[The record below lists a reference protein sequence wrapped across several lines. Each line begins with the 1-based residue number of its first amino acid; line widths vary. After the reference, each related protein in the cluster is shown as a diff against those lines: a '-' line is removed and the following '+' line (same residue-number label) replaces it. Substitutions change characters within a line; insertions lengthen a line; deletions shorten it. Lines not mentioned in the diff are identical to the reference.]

1 MIRLCPNCNTE
12 RPLSEFFCENVV
24 ADGKT
29 CNWDLTSVAIREP
42 GMSSDQPINVGSS
55 VPTSGAPVAYAWTCP
70 NGHPIE
76 EGDLLC
82 LTCGAE
88 IEIDSP
94 APVAVVS
101 DSAIDTNPV
110 SASVP
115 TEISGW
121 TVESRITSSSAVRER
136 FIATN
141 PVSGQK
147 GVLTL
152 YADGAEPDT
161 AVYDAIR
168 NMPLDHLPEIFE
180 IGRWND
186 RAYEISEEITG
197 GTLEHLASNSADPQ
211 VLRTITFEIGKA
223 LGSFSQAGLRH
234 RDIRPSNILIRTA
247 EPLDLVISGF
257 GSARLSDY
265 DLDIVAPLETT
276 RYMAPEAIA
285 GGVSAASD
293 WWSLGMIVLEI
304 ATAGKCFEGVNSHA
318 LLIHI
323 ITNGVEIPADIP
335 PTIATLLRGLLTRDH
350 RDRWQWREVRAW
362 YDGEDVPVSDTQQQ
376 TVELDGRAAIS
387 LGGREFRK
395 PSGYALAAAEPGNW
409 DEARNQVS
417 RGSVAAWVEDAGVDT
432 VTQAAIRRLSH
443 TEGLMDDLKLS
454 LALKILHPSM
464 PLIVRGNI
472 VTPGWLLD
480 HPVEGTELIFGPA
493 TEFLHR
499 LGVEEWLQRMK
510 QRGLSVREKAKQFS
524 IQLNEEDLQI
534 HLLSTSKARLAALWA
549 ERRRIFPDTDHPGLN
564 SLIERRQTTEE
575 DFILLLSAE
584 VSQFRSVDE
593 ILDEAAKTADR
604 AGVHFFDRED
614 ARQFLQ
620 HSRRDLHA
628 MIDDRLNGF
637 SRSGIERV
645 DEWADQFRLDRRI
658 SLDRSLVLLSVPS
671 EHWLEPP
678 KQAYVSTLLEYF
690 SKKISGSILRGPL
703 TKMTIGKTTPR
714 VDVTELGTERRP
726 APALLDHILA
736 RTDQTQML
744 DPAAIGVSDTLERR
758 MRSLHAHSTLYKRD
772 TGIDGMYLGFP
783 FLLHREDRTRT
794 RIAPILLWPIKII
807 PEVGNRGHASI
818 GFDRDREEVRLNP
831 AFEGMFGIDAARR
844 WQEAA
849 NDLLGRST
857 LTAAD
862 VVDGF
867 GGLAELGVRQLGPLP
882 GKDTAVDIGRPKIV
896 CAGVF
901 FHLAYMGQAIVEDL
915 RALKG
920 KQLGDSGL
928 ETALK
933 VTEVEPKAP
942 EVAKIPELDR
952 YFTVASDPSQEAAV
966 LEARNAPGLV
976 IQGPPGTGKSQ
987 TIVNMVADAIGRKK
1001 SLLVVCQKQAALEV
1015 VKKRL
1020 EAEGLEDRIF
1030 MITDTNRD
1038 REPIIT
1044 AIRDQLAAQHGAAG
1058 AQGWRRDRQ
1067 NLAMRIEAIEKD
1079 LNVHHEALHR
1089 IDETTG
1095 LSYRELLGEL
1105 IELEASGVPLDV
1117 PALRR
1122 LLGRLEPGAVA
1133 ALAEACAPQAR
1144 FWLPSKFEGNA
1155 LASLKIFNP
1164 DEANRCAFHGD
1175 FIAFVDRETECL
1187 AVLTKTDHALPM
1199 NDPEPYRLW
1208 FDRNDAEFRH
1218 LEDRERL
1225 DLARWLR
1232 FCGRRAGTGSKAL
1245 EIANELSEVARHL
1258 RSLNGSSPADNVRR
1272 QMIVLDDSALQADVE
1287 LARAV
1292 TTQPTGLGKLN
1303 PFRWLRAKR
1312 LKARKAELGLEGTT
1326 PADLLRAGEWELQ
1339 LRPLR
1344 DALMATLEGL
1354 DDDNLVNREM
1364 AWDTLIR
1371 VADDR
1376 HAALEKTQ
1384 ALADAAFAFPSADA
1398 MAEVVAKATLAQYE
1412 QLRDS
1417 ADQAFERHEAKQF
1430 SRASLSNAEQ
1440 WFEPG
1445 WVEARL
1451 RAIDD
1456 DKGNDTAIGAIF
1468 DALATLEPFQR
1479 FRIRLNALPTEAMEI
1494 FAVLRTKGNDL
1505 QSIPPQKLEDEVRK
1519 IVNREARL
1527 AWKAKLE
1534 SDFPQLLYD
1543 TPELQ
1548 SKIRTVA
1555 DNERAMQRANK
1566 QMLAYGVDGSKIAS
1580 EREWEPITRLRG
1592 QRAQRL
1598 REFLEKGPDLGLME
1612 LRPVWLMNPDVA
1624 SRVLPLRKGMF
1635 DIVIYDEASQMPVEY
1650 ALPTLFRGKIAIVSG
1665 DEKQMPPTAFFS
1677 SKVEN
1682 DEADVFDG
1690 EDLDEDATEVERETY
1705 NDTWNRRE
1713 IKDCPDLL
1721 QLAKS
1726 VMPTTTLQIHYRS
1739 AYRELIGFSNASFYA
1754 NRLSVPV
1761 RHPDDEIRRAR
1772 PIEVIRVDG
1781 VYADQKNEIEAEK
1794 VVDVLADLWNA
1805 DGRKPT
1811 VGVVTFNRKQ
1821 ADLIDEVLEARAQR
1835 DEQFRTT
1842 LARERDRVEGGEDVG
1857 FFVKNVENVQGDER
1871 DVIIFSST
1879 FGRNAQ
1885 GSFRRNFGVLGQKG
1899 GERRLNVAVT
1909 RARAKVIMVTSM
1921 PIELVSDMLS
1931 SRRKPTVPR
1940 DYLQGY
1946 LEYARTMS
1954 DGDFATGRMLLDR
1967 LVTERSAAQYRGED
1981 SLDGFANSV
1990 FEYLSELGVE
2000 PHRVNDGSAFGL
2012 DFAIEDPRTG
2022 LYGLGIECDAPRHK
2036 ILDNARAREI
2046 WRPSVLKRSIP
2057 NIHRVSSHGWYHN
2070 PEEER
2075 QRLRSAV
2082 EAALYK
2088 EAAE

>member
-1 MIRLCPNCNTE
+1 M
-12 RPLSEFFCENVV
+12 
-24 ADGKT
+24 
-29 CNWDLTSVAIREP
+29 
-42 GMSSDQPINVGSS
+42 
-55 VPTSGAPVAYAWTCP
+55 
-70 NGHPIE
+70 
-76 EGDLLC
+76 
-82 LTCGAE
+82 
-88 IEIDSP
+88 DSP
-94 APVAVVS
+94 TAVAVPPESGS
-101 DSAIDTNPV
+101 DTSPV

-115 TEISGW
+115 TEIGGW
-121 TVESRITSSSAVRER
+121 TVESRIASSSTVRER

-141 PVSGQK
+141 PTNGQR

-168 NMPLDHLPEIFE
+168 NMPLDHLPEIFD

-197 GTLEHLASNSADPQ
+197 GTLEHLASNSSDPH
-211 VLRTITFEIGKA
+211 VLRTVTFEIGKA

-234 RDIRPSNILIRTA
+234 RDIRPSNILIRTE

-304 ATAGKCFEGVNSHA
+304 ATAGKCFEGINSHA

-335 PTIATLLRGLLTRDH
+335 PTITTLLRGLLTRDH
-350 RDRWQWREVRAW
+350 RNRWQWREVKAW

-376 TVELDGRAAIS
+376 TAEPDGRAAIS
-387 LGGREFRK
+387 LGGKEFRK
-395 PSGYALAAAEPGNW
+395 PSSYALAAAEPGNW

-417 RGSVAAWVEDAGVDT
+417 RGSVAAWVEDAGLDT
-432 VTQAAIRRLSH
+432 GTQAAIRRLSH

-464 PLIVRGNI
+464 PLIVKGNI

-493 TEFLHR
+493 TEFLQR

-510 QRGLSVREKAKQFS
+510 LRGLSVREKAKQFS

-549 ERRRIFPDTDHPGLN
+549 ERRRIFPDTDHLGLN

-593 ILDEAAKTADR
+593 ILDEAATTADR

-614 ARQFLQ
+614 ARQFLTN
-620 HSRRDLHA
+620 SRRDLHA

-637 SRSGIERV
+637 SRCGIERV

-658 SLDRSLVLLSVPS
+658 SLDRSLVLLSVPA

-678 KQAYVSTLLEYF
+678 KQAYVSTLLDYF

-714 VDVTELGTERRP
+714 VDVMELGTERRP

-736 RTDQTQML
+736 RTDQTQTL
-744 DPAAIGVSDTLERR
+744 DPAAIGASDTLERR
-758 MRSLHAHSTLYKRD
+758 MRNLHAHSTLYKRD
-772 TGIDGMYLGFP
+772 TGIDGMYLGYP

-849 NDLLGRST
+849 NDLLGRAT

-867 GGLAELGVRQLGPLP
+867 GGLAELGGRQVGPLP
-882 GKDTAVDIGRPKIV
+882 GKDATVDVGRPKIV

-915 RALKG
+915 RALKS
-920 KQLGDSGL
+920 KQMDDSGL

-933 VTEVEPKAP
+933 VTEAEPKAP
-942 EVAKIPELDR
+942 EGATVPELER

-1044 AIRDQLAAQHGAAG
+1044 AIRDQLAIQHSAA
-1058 AQGWRRDRQ
+1058 ATQGWRRDRQ
-1067 NLAMRIEAIEKD
+1067 NLAMRIEAVESD

-1089 IDETTG
+1089 VDEVTG
-1095 LSYRELLGEL
+1095 LSYRELIGEL
-1105 IELEASGVPLDV
+1105 IELEASGSPLDV

-1122 LLGRLEPGAVA
+1122 LLGRLEPGAVS

-1164 DEANRCAFHGD
+1164 DEANMSAFRGD
-1175 FIAFVDRETECL
+1175 FIAFVGRETERL

-1199 NDPEPYRLW
+1199 RDPEPYRTW
-1208 FDRNDAEFRH
+1208 FDRHDAEFRQ
-1218 LEDRERL
+1218 LENGERQ

-1232 FCGRRAGTGSKAL
+1232 FCGRTDTGSKAL
-1245 EIANELSEVARHL
+1245 EIVNLLSEVSRRL
-1258 RSLNGSSPADNVRR
+1258 RSMNGSPPAENVRR
-1272 QMIVLDDSALQADVE
+1272 QMIGLDDNALQADVE
-1287 LARAV
+1287 LARTI
-1292 TTQPTGLGKLN
+1292 TTRPTGLGKLN
-1303 PFRWLRAKR
+1303 PLRWLRAKR
-1312 LKARKAELGLEGTT
+1312 LKSRMAELGIGGTVPT
-1326 PADLLRAGEWELQ
+1326 DLLSAGEWELQ

-1344 DALMATLEGL
+1344 VALMATLEGL
-1354 DDDNLVNREM
+1354 GDGRLINREM
-1364 AWDTLIR
+1364 PSDMLARL
-1371 VADDR
+1371 ADDR

-1384 ALADAAFAFPSADA
+1384 ALADVAFAFPSADA
-1398 MAEVVAKATLAQYE
+1398 MRRVVAQATLEEYE
-1412 QLRDS
+1412 QLRIS
-1417 ADQAFERHEAKQF
+1417 VAQAFERYEAQQF

-1440 WFEPG
+1440 WFAPS

-1451 RAIDD
+1451 RAIDTD
-1456 DKGNDTAIGAIF
+1456 ESNATAIGAIF
-1468 DALATLEPFQR
+1468 DALQTLEPFQR
-1479 FRIRLNALPTEAMEI
+1479 FRIRLNALPAEAMEI
-1494 FAVLRTKGNDL
+1494 FAVLRTKENDL
-1505 QSIPPQKLEDEVRK
+1505 QSVPAHKLEGEVRK

-1527 AWKAKLE
+1527 AWKTKLE
-1534 SDFPQLLYD
+1534 SEFPQLLYD
-1543 TPELQ
+1543 TSELQ

-1555 DNERAMQRANK
+1555 DSERAMRRANK
-1566 QMLAYGVDGSKIAS
+1566 QMLAHGIDGSKIAS

-1690 EDLDEDATEVERETY
+1690 EELDEDATEVERETY

-1772 PIEVIRVDG
+1772 PIEVIRADG

-1794 VVDVLADLWNA
+1794 VADVLADLWKA

-1931 SRRKPTVPR
+1931 SRRKPNIPR

-1954 DGDFATGRMLLDR
+1954 DGDFQTGRALLDR
-1967 LVTERSAAQYRGED
+1967 LVTERSATQYRAED
-1981 SLDGFANSV
+1981 SLDGFASSV
-1990 FEYLSELGVE
+1990 FEYLSGLGVE
-2000 PHRVNDGSAFGL
+2000 PHRVNDGSAFAL

-2057 NIHRVSSHGWYHN
+2057 SIHRVSSHGWYHN

-2075 QRLRSAV
+2075 QRLRSALEV
-2082 EAALYK
+2082 ALYK

>member
-12 RPLSEFFCENVV
+12 RPLSEFFCQNVLTG
-24 ADGKT
+24 GKT

-42 GMSSDQPINVGSS
+42 GASSAQSADSLLDVS
-55 VPTSGAPVAYAWTCP
+55 APAASLPHERTCP
-70 NGHPIE
+70 NGHPVE

-82 LTCGAE
+82 VTCGAE
-88 IEIDSP
+88 IEMDGP
-94 APVAVVS
+94 ALATVVAEPAS
-101 DSAIDTNPV
+101 NTSPV

-115 TEISGW
+115 TEIGGW
-121 TVESRITSSSAVRER
+121 TVESRIASSSSVRER

-141 PVSGQK
+141 PVSGQR

-180 IGRWND
+180 IGRWNG

-197 GTLEHLASNSADPQ
+197 GTLEQLIANSSDTDL
-211 VLRTITFEIGKA
+211 LRTITFEIGKA

-234 RDIRPSNILIRTA
+234 RDIRPSNVLIRTA
-247 EPLDLVISGF
+247 APLDLVISGF

-304 ATAGKCFEGVNSHA
+304 ATAGKCFEGINSHA

-323 ITNGVEIPADIP
+323 ITNGVEIPTDIH
-335 PTIATLLRGLLTRDH
+335 PTIAVLLRGLLTRDH

-362 YDGEDVPVSDTQQQ
+362 YDGEDVPVSNTGQSTPEQDS
-376 TVELDGRAAIS
+376 RAAIS
-387 LGGREFRK
+387 LGGKEFRK
-395 PSGYALAAAEPGNW
+395 PSSYALAAAEPGNW
-409 DEARNQVS
+409 DEARNQVT
-417 RGSVAAWVEDAGVDT
+417 RGSVAAWVEDAGIDPAA
-432 VTQAAIRRLSH
+432 QAAIRRLSH

-464 PLIVRGNI
+464 PLIVKGNI

-493 TEFLHR
+493 TEFLRR
-499 LGVEEWLQRMK
+499 LGAEEWLQRMK

-534 HLLSTSKARLAALWA
+534 HLLSTSKARLTALWA

-593 ILDEAAKTADR
+593 ILDETSKTADR
-604 AGVHFFDRED
+604 AGVHFFDREE
-614 ARQFLQ
+614 ARELLQ

-628 MIDDRLNGF
+628 MIEDRLNGF
-637 SRSGIERV
+637 SRCGVERV

-658 SLDRSLVLLSVPS
+658 SLDRSLVLLSVPA

-714 VDVTELGTERRP
+714 VDVTELGTESRP
-726 APALLDHILA
+726 APAILDHILA
-736 RTDQTQML
+736 RSEQTQTL

-818 GFDRDREEVRLNP
+818 GFDRDRDEVRLNP

-857 LTAAD
+857 VTAAD

-867 GGLAELGVRQLGPLP
+867 GGLADLGVRQLGQLP
-882 GKDTAVDIGRPKIV
+882 GKDTTVEIGRPKIV

-920 KQLGDSGL
+920 KQLSDSGL

-933 VTEVEPKAP
+933 VTDAEPAAP
-942 EVAKIPELDR
+942 TATKVPELDR

-1038 REPIIT
+1038 REPILT
-1044 AIRDQLAAQHGAAG
+1044 AIRDQLTAQHGAAG
-1058 AQGWRRDRQ
+1058 TQGWRRDRQ
-1067 NLAMRIEAIEKD
+1067 NLAMRIETIEKD
-1079 LNVHHEALHR
+1079 LNVHHEALHHV
-1089 IDETTG
+1089 DETTG

-1117 PALRR
+1117 PGLRR
-1122 LLGRLEPGAVA
+1122 LLVRLEAGAVA
-1133 ALAEACAPQAR
+1133 ALAEACASQAR

-1155 LASLKIFNP
+1155 LAALKIFNP
-1164 DEANRCAFHGD
+1164 DEANMAAFRGD
-1175 FIAFVDRETECL
+1175 LIAFVDSETERL

-1208 FDRNDAEFRH
+1208 FDRHDADFQQ
-1218 LEDRERL
+1218 LEDQERHN
-1225 DLARWLR
+1225 LARWLR
-1232 FCGRRAGTGSKAL
+1232 LCGRSGTDSKAL
-1245 EIANELSEVARHL
+1245 EIASVLAELAGRL
-1258 RSLNGSSPADNVRR
+1258 RSLLGTSPPENIRIRMAA
-1272 QMIVLDDSALQADVE
+1272 LDGNALQSDVD

-1292 TTQPTGLGKLN
+1292 SIQPTGLGKLN

-1312 LKARKAELGLEGTT
+1312 LKTRTAQLGLEGTPPT
-1326 PADLLRAGEWELQ
+1326 DLLRAGEWELQ

-1344 DALMATLEGL
+1344 EALIATLVGL
-1354 DDDNLVNREM
+1354 GDGKLVNREM
-1364 AWDTLIR
+1364 PWDALAR
-1371 VADDR
+1371 LADDR
-1376 HAALEKTQ
+1376 HAALKKTQ
-1384 ALADAAFAFPSADA
+1384 ALANAAFAFPSADA
-1398 MAEVVAKATLAQYE
+1398 MGQVVAKATLAQYE

-1417 ADQAFERHEAKQF
+1417 AEHAFERHEAKQF

-1440 WFEPG
+1440 WLEPG

-1451 RAIDD
+1451 QAINNDE
-1456 DKGNDTAIGAIF
+1456 GNDTAIDAIF
-1468 DALATLEPFQR
+1468 RALTTLEPFQR
-1479 FRIRLNALPTEAMEI
+1479 FRIRLNALPAEAMEI
-1494 FAVLRTKGNDL
+1494 FAVLRTKENDL
-1505 QSIPPQKLEDEVRK
+1505 LAVPVHKLEDEVRK
-1519 IVNREARL
+1519 IINREARL
-1527 AWKAKLE
+1527 AWKTKLE
-1534 SDFPQLLYD
+1534 SEFPQLLYD
-1543 TPELQ
+1543 ASELQ

-1555 DNERAMQRANK
+1555 ESERAMRRANK
-1566 QMLAYGVDGSKIAS
+1566 QMLTYGIDGSKVAS

-1761 RHPDDEIRRAR
+1761 RHPDDEIRRAK
-1772 PIEVIRVDG
+1772 PIEVVRADG
-1781 VYADQKNEIEAEK
+1781 VYLDQKNEIEAEK
-1794 VVDVLADLWNA
+1794 VVDVLADLWKA

-1811 VGVVTFNRKQ
+1811 VGIVTFNRKQ
-1821 ADLIDEVLEARAQR
+1821 ADLIDEVLEARARR
-1835 DEQFRTT
+1835 DEQFRTILT
-1842 LARERDRVEGGEDVG
+1842 RERDRVEGGEDVG

-1909 RARAKVIMVTSM
+1909 RARSKVIMVTSM
-1921 PIELVSDMLS
+1921 PTELVSDMLS
-1931 SRRKPTVPR
+1931 SRRKPTIPR

-1946 LEYARTMS
+1946 LEYARMMS
-1954 DGDFATGRMLLDR
+1954 DGDFTSGRTLLDR
-1967 LVTERSAAQYRGED
+1967 LVTERSAMQYRGED

-1990 FEYLSELGVE
+1990 FEFLSRLGVE

-2012 DFAIEDPRTG
+2012 DFAIENPRTG

-2057 NIHRVSSHGWYHN
+2057 NIHRVSSHGWYHS
-2070 PEEER
+2070 PDEER
-2075 QRLRSAV
+2075 QHLRSAV